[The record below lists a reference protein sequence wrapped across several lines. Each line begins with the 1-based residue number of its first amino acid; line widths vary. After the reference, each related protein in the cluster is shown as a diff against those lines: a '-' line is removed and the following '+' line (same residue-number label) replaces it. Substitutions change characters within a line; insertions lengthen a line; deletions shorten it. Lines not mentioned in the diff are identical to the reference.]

1 MALQSRSSYGGGG
14 GATWP
19 IKTELE
25 CLLAA
30 RQKLHKA
37 VEKTQ
42 ELGTQINGWENRL
55 RMLRQRHAPLERALA
70 PLQLQADATGGMSSR
85 IERAMTAATSLL
97 KMFNVMHGLE
107 RILSKE
113 PQEDFDGYLAAVMQL
128 EEARDYLKHKYTA
141 GVRCLEEAVKRLEL
155 DASSNTDSHHL
166 HHLQQSLVSL
176 QAGGTTCSELD
187 GGLLDMALRQLE
199 GEFKRLVGEHGV
211 VMWLPA
217 IMPSEETTTTADDS
231 SYTTT
236 TDKDLQPSFAPD
248 VMQKLHAILERVA
261 ADSNNHRHRACLQM
275 YQETRSSLVRLS
287 LQALQVQYLRNSTPE
302 LVDRVESEEL
312 QNMIGFWMQHLEV
325 AVKVLYAGERRLAC
339 QVFKDLGQPV
349 WAECVGKV
357 AHAGMIAFLQFG
369 EAVAC
374 SERAPE
380 KLCGLLD
387 MFDAMEKC
395 AKSILR
401 VFDGEMDGIRSRYR
415 ELQKQVVYG
424 ASKTFQEI
432 ARWIEVQNYPLA
444 FDGGVTQLSSYVVN
458 YLKYLVQEYSSPIN
472 KVLRIE
478 HSWRSEDQ
486 PQEMDLSMWI
496 LQFMQALE
504 QQVESRSKEHSN
516 TALRHIFMMNNLYYI
531 CNRAKT
537 SELGP
542 LLGEYWLSNLSQK
555 VEKHALRFQKE
566 AWKPVLVH
574 LSRDG
579 LSLSSG
585 GRSAARELVRQ
596 RLRSFAAS
604 FEEACLTQSK
614 WIIAE
619 EDLRVGAQVSVVQA
633 VVPAYRS
640 YLQNFGSFLDSQSSF
655 PNKYVKYSPE
665 MVEKMLGEL
674 FMAGRSNNGSDR
686 HTPIEDHQ
694 V

>member
-1 MALQSRSSYGGGG
+1 MADQDRTRMSAGSAPEAPQGSGEDTGVRHADKRLGESTPHAETASRSS
-14 GATWP
+14 GAGVGSFT
-19 IKTELE
+19 
-25 CLLAA
+25 AA
-30 RQKLHKA
+30 SRCNGRNVQQDRAGNDGRHFIA
-37 VEKTQ
+37 QDVQ
-42 ELGTQINGWENRL
+42 RDARLGEDSEQG
-55 RMLRQRHAPLERALA
+55 
-70 PLQLQADATGGMSSR
+70 ATGGFRRLLSSR
-85 IERAMTAATSLL
+85 DAAGRSQ
-97 KMFNVMHGLE
+97 
-107 RILSKE
+107 RLSEAQVHRRCEMLGRGGEASGAGCKLQHRLS
-113 PQEDFDGYLAAVMQL
+113 PLAPSPTISCQL
-128 EEARDYLKHKYTA
+128 
-141 GVRCLEEAVKRLEL
+141 
-155 DASSNTDSHHL
+155 
-166 HHLQQSLVSL
+166 
-176 QAGGTTCSELD
+176 AGGTTCSELD

-217 IMPSEETTTTADDS
+217 IMPSEETTTTTDDS
-231 SYTTT
+231 SSTTT
-236 TDKDLQPSFAPD
+236 NDKDLQPSFAPD

-275 YQETRSSLVRLS
+275 YQETRSSLIRLS
-287 LQALQVQYLRNSTPE
+287 LQALQVQYLKNSTPE

-401 VFDGEMDGIRSRYR
+401 VFDGEMNGIRSRYR

-458 YLKYLVQEYSSPIN
+458 YLKYLVQEYSSAIN

-486 PQEMDLSMWI
+486 LQEMDLSMWI

-531 CNRAKT
+531 CNRAKM

-542 LLGEYWLSNLSQK
+542 LLGESWLSNLSQK

-574 LSRDG
+574 LGRDR

-619 EDLRVGAQVSVVQA
+619 EDLRVGVQVSVVQA
-633 VVPAYRS
+633 VVPAYRT

-674 FMAGRSNNGSDR
+674 FMAGRSNNGSNR